1 MAATHIDHQAL
12 NDRLKALSNLI
23 STHAGGVEMVDLSE
37 DGTLRLRFTG
47 MCQGCPYRPLTM
59 AATIRPAL
67 IAIDGI
73 TRVVAAGSRISDEA
87 ENRLAEFLRPTL
99 PPIQFNV

>member
-12 NDRLKALSNLI
+12 DDRLQALSNLI
-23 STHAGGVEMVDLSE
+23 ATHAGGVEVADLSE

-67 IAIDGI
+67 LAIGGI
-73 TRVVAAGSRISDEA
+73 TNVVAAGSRISDEA
-87 ENRLAEFLRPTL
+87 ENRLAEFLRPAL
-99 PPIQFNV
+99 PTQFNV